1 MTEDLSALLSAIRG
15 CRHCAAHLPLGPRPV
30 LVVGPSARILIVGQ
44 APGTKVHETGI
55 PWNDRSGDTLRG
67 WMGLDRETFYDASRI
82 AIVPMGFCYP
92 GVQPSKNGRSG
103 GDAPP
108 RPECAPMWHA
118 PVLEHLPKVELIV
131 LAGQYAQAHYLGK
144 DRRRTLTETV
154 KHWRDYGPRFFP
166 VPHPSWRSGNIIRR
180 NPWFEAELLPDLRA
194 RVAALI

>member
-131 LAGQYAQAHYLGK
+131 LAGQFAQAHYLGK

>member
-166 VPHPSWRSGNIIRR
+166 VPHPSWRSGNIIRK